1 MSTPYRVTL
10 LQLKPGAVALGDPQ
24 DKLELGAISPQEIY
38 QLAACLLRVN
48 LGKQPN
54 AQPAI
59 IVQQGDKG
67 WRIAIKAGR
76 LCMHKSTS
84 TYDEYWSV
92 ESPAG
97 LAELP
102 PFNLGA
108 ATPAA
113 PAAAK
118 SSGRRNPA
126 EGDRYQA
133 LRTVGEV
140 AGLFV
145 LAAALIVVGFKFGLP
160 QRKLS
165 DLPADIRVV
174 SDNQERAAIFT
185 LVAGSYAT
193 GKKPGDSY
201 VTITPQGRALRGR
214 LGKDGKPAAP
224 EMEEDARAA
233 RKGNLSVVITSFGLI
248 AEVPPDAVNVG
259 TYRWRKMSVN

>member
-1 MSTPYRVTL
+1 MSAPYKVTL
-10 LQLKPGAVALGDPQ
+10 LQLKPGATALGEAN
-24 DKLELGAISPQEIY
+24 DKLELGVLAPSEIY
-38 QLAACLLRVN
+38 QLAAALLQVKIGAN
-48 LGKQPN
+48 PN

-67 WRIAIKAGR
+67 WRIAVKAGR

-84 TYDEYWSV
+84 LYDEYWSV
-92 ESPAG
+92 ENAAG

-108 ATPAA
+108 ATPTAQTA
-113 PAAAK
+113 PK
-118 SSGRRNPA
+118 SGRRAATQP
-126 EGDRYQA
+126 GRYQT
-133 LRTVGEV
+133 LRSVGEV

-160 QRKLS
+160 QRRLS
-165 DLPADIRVV
+165 DLPADIEVV
-174 SDNQERAAIFT
+174 SGDQERAAIFS

-214 LGKDGKPAAP
+214 IGKDGKPAAP
-224 EMEEDARAA
+224 EMEEAAKAA
-233 RKGNLSVVITSFGLI
+233 RKGKLSVVVTSFGLI

-259 TYRWRKMSVN
+259 TYRWRKLVN